1 MRDTASRGPPLGDDD
16 AEHHLGSDRL
26 AHAGAA
32 RLGGHREQDKNLA
45 RQLRD
50 SASSVVG
57 NLGEGENRRGGHQ
70 RERFE
75 TAYGSAGE
83 ARVWLLAAAGLGYV
97 SQETVAPL
105 ADWADKARAVTWK
118 MMH

>member
-1 MRDTASRGPPLGDDD
+1 MLNITSEAIDWLTRVRPVWEAI
-16 AEHHLGSDRL
+16 AK
-26 AHAGAA
+26 
-32 RLGGHREQDKNLA
+32 QDKNLA

-83 ARVWLLAAAGLGYV
+83 ARVWLLAAAGLAYV

-118 MMH
+118 MMR